1 MGAAKEPISGRSDAT
16 PASNTCINKMKFC
29 LAVQAIDSNFVTGP
43 QGARAK
49 INVRLNA
56 TFM

>member
-16 PASNTCINKMKFC
+16 PAANTCRNKMKFC

-43 QGARAK
+43 QDAGPKK
-49 INVRLNA
+49 IVRLNA